1 MENYIYGH
9 PVYREGPNGE
19 PVDHANRPFVMQTQE
34 EYIAREQAFTQQV
47 QNEKALALEES
58 RKRIDAEKNFQKNLN
73 AKNAEISDLQ
83 KQLKS
88 SKMTLAKLKGFNGL
102 RCNRMF
108 LDYNPQYGPGLV
120 LVTVDSDNRASCLQ
134 ISGAWVKEAV
144 WVQDTNGQKYL
155 AIRFQKPGGEKDIF
169 IPNETFEN
177 DKKLLNVLTGAGI
190 SMPISLPLSS
200 QAFIWREY
208 STRMC
213 NIKAMQEKPL
223 GWSCNGHWD
232 YTLQICLPWW
242 DRRNVSN
249 IQDTPVESQMK
260 VFNSI
265 SFLWNG
271 KTGIDD
277 KLLALMPSAAELL
290 PLLVMNGCQKHLH
303 VNLVVENAAPCD
315 FLNIF
320 RATGQDKIFELPM
333 NEKELQRNLM
343 KTNEK
348 VLLLQIS
355 ATSLPM
361 AEKKFLDSNVRMIL
375 EMCYGKKLPV
385 FVSNTPL
392 FLNAEEPILVK
403 YTGMF
408 EFDEF
413 KMITTNLQCYL
424 KKKSREIADWIN
436 VEKIPGILGEWG
448 AAYELFWLAAKV
460 LRECCREYSNMKL
473 CYNYHELL
481 SFFINQKRNA
491 DVDGL
496 VMRFLEC
503 LQKVIE
509 DQKVVVISPYDAVT
523 DNVVIVTDEEV
534 YFTRET
540 LQNIISEG
548 IAAYNI
554 TTVLRVLY
562 SEGYLVADVGRKIN
576 FTTRRRCTDQ
586 SGKARYDKFVV
597 LRKDKI
603 FHAGEYDYFFN

>member
-1 MENYIYGH
+1 MGFNFMTNPI
-9 PVYREGPNGE
+9 YREGPNGE
-19 PVDHANRPFVMQTQE
+19 PVDSAQRPLIMQTQE

-58 RKRIDAEKNFQKNLN
+58 RKRVDAEENFQKTLN
-73 AKNAEISDLQ
+73 EKDAEISNLQ

-88 SKMTLAKLKGFNGL
+88 SEMTRAKLKGFNGL

-108 LDYNPQYGPGLV
+108 LDHNLQYGPGLV
-120 LVTVDSDNRASCLQ
+120 LVTVDSNNRASSLQ
-134 ISGAWVKEAV
+134 ISGTWVKEAV
-144 WVQDTNGQKYL
+144 WVQDTSGQKYL
-155 AIRFQKPGGEKDIF
+155 VIKFQKPEGEKAIF

-177 DKKLLNVLTGAGI
+177 DRRLLNLLTTAGI

-200 QAFIWREY
+200 QAFVWREY
-208 STRMC
+208 ITRMC
-213 NIKAMQEKPL
+213 NVIMQEKPL

-232 YTLQICLPWW
+232 YTLQTCLPWW
-242 DRRNVSN
+242 DCRNAPN
-249 IQDTPVESQMK
+249 IQNVPVEAQMK
-260 VFNSI
+260 LFNSI
-265 SFLWNG
+265 SSLWNG
-271 KTGIDD
+271 EAGVDD
-277 KLLALMPSAAELL
+277 KLLVLMPSAAELL
-290 PLLVMNGCQKHLH
+290 PLLVMSGCRKHLY
-303 VNLVVENAAPCD
+303 VNLLVENATPRD

-320 RATGQDKIFELPM
+320 HATGQNKLLELPM
-333 NEKELQRNLM
+333 NDKELKRNLM
-343 KTNEK
+343 KTKEK

-361 AEKKFLDSNVRMIL
+361 AEKKLLDSNVRIIL
-375 EMCYGKKLPV
+375 EMCYGKKMPV

-392 FLNAEEPILVK
+392 LLNAEEPILIK
-403 YTGMF
+403 YTGTY
-408 EFDEF
+408 ELADF
-413 KMITTNLQCYL
+413 KMIATNVQGYL
-424 KKKSREIADWIN
+424 HKKSREIADWIDI
-436 VEKIPGILGEWG
+436 EKIPSILGEWG

-460 LRECCREYSNMKL
+460 LQGCCREYANIKL

-496 VMRFLEC
+496 ALRFLDC
-503 LQKVIE
+503 LQKVVE
-509 DQKVVVISPYDAVT
+509 DQKVVVISPYDTVT
-523 DNVVIVTDEEV
+523 DNAVIVTDKEV

-548 IAAYNI
+548 IAVYNI

-562 SEGYLVADVGRKIN
+562 GEGYLVADVGRKIN

-597 LRKDKI
+597 LSKDKI